1 MARAI
6 ATPGEVIDGFT
17 LIEPLHQGGM
27 ASLWRVSHPEH
38 GDRLVMKMPL
48 ILDGDEPGMIVS
60 FAAEQMIMPRLSG
73 RHVPRFIGSNGLSE
87 RPYIVMELVDA
98 ISLEQR
104 LKDAPLPDTVVGPIG
119 VAAATALHEL
129 HRQHVIHFDLKPGNI
144 LLKPDGNAVLIDF
157 GLSRHDELPDLLAEE
172 TTLPIG
178 TGAYIAPEQVAG
190 IRSDC
195 RSDIFALGVVLYQL
209 VTGVLPFGNPQGGKA
224 LKKRYW
230 RDPVPPRAIAMT
242 CPPWLQE
249 VILTCL
255 EVKPENRY
263 PTAARLASALRNPEK
278 IPLTARS
285 EKLKQE
291 GFVSSF
297 RRKMAAK
304 TLRFENQGGMVSR
317 LTDAPL
323 IVAAIDLR
331 ESQHEL
337 AARLQFTVKR
347 MLQITPDA
355 RLTCL
360 NVFKTS
366 RIGIDEMVDETGS
379 SLHLQRLIELKAWAD
394 PLELPQ
400 ERLSFH
406 VLEAPDPA
414 AAIIHYVRLNQ
425 VDHLVMGARASSP
438 FRRFLGSVS
447 AQVVAEAPCSVTI
460 IRLPERDE
468 EEVAEAEK
476 SEASAA

>member
-1 MARAI
+1 MR
-6 ATPGEVIDGFT
+6 
-17 LIEPLHQGGM
+17 
-27 ASLWRVSHPEH
+27 
-38 GDRLVMKMPL
+38 
-48 ILDGDEPGMIVS
+48 
-60 FAAEQMIMPRLSG
+60 
-73 RHVPRFIGSNGLSE
+73 
-87 RPYIVMELVDA
+87 
-98 ISLEQR
+98 
-104 LKDAPLPDTVVGPIG
+104 
-119 VAAATALHEL
+119 
-129 HRQHVIHFDLKPGNI
+129 
-144 LLKPDGNAVLIDF
+144 PDGSAVLIDF

-190 IRSDC
+190 IRTDA
-195 RSDIFALGVVLYQL
+195 RSDIFALGGILYQL
-209 VTGVLPFGNPQGGKA
+209 ATGTLPFGNPQGGSA

-249 VILTCL
+249 IILTCL
-255 EVKPENRY
+255 EVRPENRY
-263 PTAARLASALRNPEK
+263 PTAARLAAMLRHPEK
-278 IPLTARS
+278 VPLTQRA
-285 EKLKQE
+285 EKAAQDGALT
-291 GFVSSF
+291 VW
-297 RRKMAAK
+297 RRRMKAK
-304 TLRFENQGGMVSR
+304 ALRFENQGGMVSR
-317 LTDAPL
+317 LTEAPL

-337 AARLQFTVKR
+337 AAALQFTVKR
-347 MLQITPDA
+347 MLQISPEA

-394 PLELPQ
+394 PLQLPQ

-425 VDHLVMGARASSP
+425 VDHLVMGARAASP

-460 IRLPERDE
+460 IRLPERSEDE
-468 EEVAEAEK
+468 AKEPEK
-476 SEASAA
+476 SEAAAA